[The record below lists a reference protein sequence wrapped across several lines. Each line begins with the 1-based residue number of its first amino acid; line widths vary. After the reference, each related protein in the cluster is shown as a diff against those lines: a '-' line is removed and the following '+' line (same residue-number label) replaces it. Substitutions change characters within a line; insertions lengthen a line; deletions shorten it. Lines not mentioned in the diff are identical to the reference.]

1 MDSGHKST
9 DDGLI
14 VTDILKR
21 IIYSGLETNT
31 KFLLLGFPEN
41 IQQANLFE
49 KHCATI
55 RAIIYTTAKGKQT
68 VEILGNDLS
77 HKNIDSLFSKE
88 FRLKTMNEWD

>member
-1 MDSGHKST
+1 LIDLEIQRQTPLGIKIKHNMDSGHKST

-41 IQQANLFE
+41 I
-49 KHCATI
+49 
-55 RAIIYTTAKGKQT
+55 
-68 VEILGNDLS
+68 
-77 HKNIDSLFSKE
+77 
-88 FRLKTMNEWD
+88 